1 MNRKPELIMAWIANS
16 ISIIYLL
23 VMGLSYFSLKSG
35 NASQRE
41 ELAKQLSQNG
51 GNVSLDMLQTTIG
64 ALAIILLI
72 STLYGIF
79 ATICIK
85 GRRKLSIILFVIAII
100 VSLMALN
107 LIAIVLW
114 IIVMIMLISKKNQK
128 KLHIRT
134 MSIFIINMFIARK
147 TIKMLSC

>member
-51 GNVSLDMLQTTIG
+51 GNVSLNMLQTTMG

-114 IIVMIMLISKKNQK
+114 VIVMIMLISKKNQK
-128 KLHIRT
+128 ETTHKDDEYIYH
-134 MSIFIINMFIARK
+134 
-147 TIKMLSC
+147 

>member
-41 ELAKQLSQNG
+41 ELAISQNG
-51 GNVSLDMLQTTIG
+51 GNVSLDMLQTTMG
-64 ALAIILLI
+64 ALTIILLI

-114 IIVMIMLISKKNQK
+114 IIVMIMLISKKESK
-128 KLHIRT
+128 ETTHKDDEYIYH
-134 MSIFIINMFIARK
+134 
-147 TIKMLSC
+147 

>member
-51 GNVSLDMLQTTIG
+51 GKVSLDMLQTTMG

-114 IIVMIMLISKKNQK
+114 VIVMIMLISKKESK
-128 KLHIRT
+128 E
-134 MSIFIINMFIARK
+134 
-147 TIKMLSC
+147 TIHKGDEYIYH

>member
-51 GNVSLDMLQTTIG
+51 GKVSLDMLQTTMG

-72 STLYGIF
+72 STLYSIF

-114 IIVMIMLISKKNQK
+114 VIVMIMLISKKESK
-128 KLHIRT
+128 ETTHKDDEYIYH
-134 MSIFIINMFIARK
+134 
-147 TIKMLSC
+147 

>member
-51 GNVSLDMLQTTIG
+51 GNVSLDMLQTTMG

-72 STLYGIF
+72 ATLYGIF

-114 IIVMIMLISKKNQK
+114 VIVMIMLISKKESK
-128 KLHIRT
+128 ETTHKDDEYIYH
-134 MSIFIINMFIARK
+134 
-147 TIKMLSC
+147 

>member
-51 GNVSLDMLQTTIG
+51 GKVSLDMLQTTMG

-85 GRRKLSIILFVIAII
+85 GHRKLSIILFVIAII

-114 IIVMIMLISKKNQK
+114 IIVMIMLISKKESK
-128 KLHIRT
+128 ETTHKDDEYIYH
-134 MSIFIINMFIARK
+134 
-147 TIKMLSC
+147 

>member
-51 GNVSLDMLQTTIG
+51 GNVSLDMLQTTMG

-114 IIVMIMLISKKNQK
+114 VIVMIMLISKKESK
-128 KLHIRT
+128 ETTHKDDEC
-134 MSIFIINMFIARK
+134 S
-147 TIKMLSC
+147 

>member
-51 GNVSLDMLQTTIG
+51 GKVSLDMLQTTMG

-114 IIVMIMLISKKNQK
+114 IIVMIMLISKKK
-128 KLHIRT
+128 SKETTHKDDEYIYH
-134 MSIFIINMFIARK
+134 
-147 TIKMLSC
+147 

>member
-1 MNRKPELIMAWIANS
+1 
-16 ISIIYLL
+16 
-23 VMGLSYFSLKSG
+23 
-35 NASQRE
+35 
-41 ELAKQLSQNG
+41 
-51 GNVSLDMLQTTIG
+51 MLQTTIG

-85 GRRKLSIILFVIAII
+85 GRRKLSVILFVITII
-100 VSLMALN
+100 VSLMAFN

-134 MSIFIINMFIARK
+134 MSIFIINMFIK
-147 TIKMLSC
+147 EKPLIC

>member
-51 GNVSLDMLQTTIG
+51 GKVSLDMLQTTMG

-85 GRRKLSIILFVIAII
+85 ARRKLSIILFVIAII

-114 IIVMIMLISKKNQK
+114 IIVMIMLISKKESK
-128 KLHIRT
+128 ETTHKDDEYIYH
-134 MSIFIINMFIARK
+134 
-147 TIKMLSC
+147 

>member
-51 GNVSLDMLQTTIG
+51 GKVSLDMLQTTIG
-64 ALAIILLI
+64 ALAIILLF

-114 IIVMIMLISKKNQK
+114 IIVMIMLISKKESK
-128 KLHIRT
+128 ETTHKDDEYIYH
-134 MSIFIINMFIARK
+134 
-147 TIKMLSC
+147 

>member
-23 VMGLSYFSLKSG
+23 VMGLSYFSLKTG

-51 GNVSLDMLQTTIG
+51 GKVSLDMLQTTIG

-85 GRRKLSIILFVIAII
+85 GCRKLSVILFVITII
-100 VSLMALN
+100 VSLMAFN

-114 IIVMIMLISKKNQK
+114 IIVMIMLISKKESK
-128 KLHIRT
+128 ETTHKDDEYIYH
-134 MSIFIINMFIARK
+134 
-147 TIKMLSC
+147 

>member
-1 MNRKPELIMAWIANS
+1 MNRKSELIMAWIANS

-51 GNVSLDMLQTTIG
+51 GNVSLDMLHTTIG

-128 KLHIRT
+128 ETTHKDDEYIYH
-134 MSIFIINMFIARK
+134 
-147 TIKMLSC
+147 

>member
-85 GRRKLSIILFVIAII
+85 ERRKLSIILFVIAII

-114 IIVMIMLISKKNQK
+114 IIVMIMLISKKESK
-128 KLHIRT
+128 ETTHKDDEYIYH
-134 MSIFIINMFIARK
+134 
-147 TIKMLSC
+147 

>member
-51 GNVSLDMLQTTIG
+51 GNVSLDMLQTTMG
-64 ALAIILLI
+64 ALAIILLN

-114 IIVMIMLISKKNQK
+114 VIVMIMLISKKESK
-128 KLHIRT
+128 ETTHKDDEYIYH
-134 MSIFIINMFIARK
+134 
-147 TIKMLSC
+147 

>member
-51 GNVSLDMLQTTIG
+51 GNVSLDMLQTTMG
-64 ALAIILLI
+64 ALAIILQK
-72 STLYGIF
+72 Y
-79 ATICIK
+79 IK
-85 GRRKLSIILFVIAII
+85 VDGTQPVEAVKAEVLG
-100 VSLMALN
+100 ALG
-107 LIAIVLW
+107 
-114 IIVMIMLISKKNQK
+114 K
-128 KLHIRT
+128 
-134 MSIFIINMFIARK
+134 
-147 TIKMLSC
+147 

>member
-51 GNVSLDMLQTTIG
+51 GKVSLDMLQTTMG

-85 GRRKLSIILFVIAII
+85 VRRKLSIILFVIAII

-114 IIVMIMLISKKNQK
+114 VIVMIMLISKKESK
-128 KLHIRT
+128 ETTHKDDEYIYH
-134 MSIFIINMFIARK
+134 
-147 TIKMLSC
+147 

>member
-51 GNVSLDMLQTTIG
+51 DKVSLDMLQTTMG

-114 IIVMIMLISKKNQK
+114 VIVMIMLISKK
-128 KLHIRT
+128 R
-134 MSIFIINMFIARK
+134 
-147 TIKMLSC
+147 IKRNNT

>member
-1 MNRKPELIMAWIANS
+1 MNRKPELIMAWIANSIS

-51 GNVSLDMLQTTIG
+51 GKVSLDMLQTTMG

-114 IIVMIMLISKKNQK
+114 IIVMIMLISKKESK
-128 KLHIRT
+128 ETTHKDDEYIYH
-134 MSIFIINMFIARK
+134 
-147 TIKMLSC
+147 

>member
-51 GNVSLDMLQTTIG
+51 GNVSLDMLQTTMG

-85 GRRKLSIILFVIAII
+85 GHRKLSIILFVIAII

-114 IIVMIMLISKKNQK
+114 VIVMIMLISKKESK
-128 KLHIRT
+128 ETTHKDDEYIYH
-134 MSIFIINMFIARK
+134 
-147 TIKMLSC
+147 

>member
-1 MNRKPELIMAWIANS
+1 MNRKPELIMAWTANS

-51 GNVSLDMLQTTIG
+51 GKVSLDMLQTTIG

-114 IIVMIMLISKKNQK
+114 IIVMIMLISKKESK
-128 KLHIRT
+128 ETTHKDDEYIYH
-134 MSIFIINMFIARK
+134 
-147 TIKMLSC
+147 

>member
-23 VMGLSYFSLKSG
+23 VMGLSYFSLKTG

-51 GNVSLDMLQTTIG
+51 GKVSLDMLQTTIG

-85 GRRKLSIILFVIAII
+85 GRRKLSVILFVFTLI
-100 VSLMALN
+100 VSLMSFN
-107 LIAIVLW
+107 LIASVLW
-114 IIVMIMLISKKNQK
+114 IIVMIMLISKKESK
-128 KLHIRT
+128 ETTHKDDEYIYH
-134 MSIFIINMFIARK
+134 
-147 TIKMLSC
+147 

>member
-51 GNVSLDMLQTTIG
+51 GNVSLDMLQTTMG

-85 GRRKLSIILFVIAII
+85 WRRKLSIILFVIAII

-114 IIVMIMLISKKNQK
+114 VIVMIMLISKKESK
-128 KLHIRT
+128 ETTHKDDEYIYH
-134 MSIFIINMFIARK
+134 
-147 TIKMLSC
+147 

>member
-51 GNVSLDMLQTTIG
+51 GKVSLDMLQTTIG

-114 IIVMIMLISKKNQK
+114 IIVMIMLISKKESK
-128 KLHIRT
+128 ETTHKDD
-134 MSIFIINMFIARK
+134 SIFIINMFIAK
-147 TIKMLSC
+147 EKPLKC

>member
-1 MNRKPELIMAWIANS
+1 
-16 ISIIYLL
+16 IYLL

-51 GNVSLDMLQTTIG
+51 GKVSLDMLHTTIG

-72 STLYGIF
+72 STLYAIF

-107 LIAIVLW
+107 ILAIVLW
-114 IIVMIMLISKKNQK
+114 IIVMIMLISKKESK
-128 KLHIRT
+128 ETTHKDDEYIYH
-134 MSIFIINMFIARK
+134 
-147 TIKMLSC
+147 

>member
-51 GNVSLDMLQTTIG
+51 GKVSLDMLQTTIG

-72 STLYGIF
+72 STFYGIF

-114 IIVMIMLISKKNQK
+114 IIVMIMLISKKESK
-128 KLHIRT
+128 ETTHKDDEYIYH
-134 MSIFIINMFIARK
+134 
-147 TIKMLSC
+147 

>member
-23 VMGLSYFSLKSG
+23 VMGLSYFSLKTG

-51 GNVSLDMLQTTIG
+51 GKVSLDMLQTTIG

-72 STLYGIF
+72 STLYGII

-85 GRRKLSIILFVIAII
+85 GRRKLSVILFVITII
-100 VSLMALN
+100 VSLMAFN

-114 IIVMIMLISKKNQK
+114 IIVMIMLISKKESK
-128 KLHIRT
+128 ETTHKDDEYIYH
-134 MSIFIINMFIARK
+134 
-147 TIKMLSC
+147 

>member
-16 ISIIYLL
+16 IRIIYLL

-51 GNVSLDMLQTTIG
+51 GKVSLDMLQTTIG

-114 IIVMIMLISKKNQK
+114 IIVMIMLISKKESK
-128 KLHIRT
+128 ETTHKDDEYIYH
-134 MSIFIINMFIARK
+134 
-147 TIKMLSC
+147 

>member
-51 GNVSLDMLQTTIG
+51 GKVSLDMLHTTIG

-72 STLYGIF
+72 STLYAIF

-107 LIAIVLW
+107 ILAIVLW
-114 IIVMIMLISKKNQK
+114 IIVMIMLISKKESK
-128 KLHIRT
+128 E
-134 MSIFIINMFIARK
+134 
-147 TIKMLSC
+147 

>member
-51 GNVSLDMLQTTIG
+51 GKVSLDMLQTTMG

-134 MSIFIINMFIARK
+134 MSIFIINMFIAK
-147 TIKMLSC
+147 E

>member
-51 GNVSLDMLQTTIG
+51 GKVSLDMLQTTMG

-85 GRRKLSIILFVIAII
+85 ERRKLSIILFVIAII

-114 IIVMIMLISKKNQK
+114 IIVMIMLISKKESK
-128 KLHIRT
+128 ETTHKDDEYIYH
-134 MSIFIINMFIARK
+134 
-147 TIKMLSC
+147 